1 MATLATALE
10 QIVGAAHL
18 LTRPPSLLVY
28 RSDGLPGHRA
38 IPSLAVFPGTRD
50 EVVHIVRVLAEAG
63 APFVARGAGTGLSGG
78 ALADGIV
85 LLGLHRLKG
94 ILAID
99 ADARTATVEPGV
111 VNATLSKAV
120 APLGLHYAPDPSSQS
135 ACTIGGNIAENA
147 GGPHCLKYGVTLD
160 HVVRATVV
168 LPDGEVMALDRGD
181 GTGYDLLGAFVGSEG
196 CFGVVLDV
204 TVRLAPIPEGVITLL
219 ADFTSVR
226 AAADA
231 TSRIIAAG
239 ILPAALELMDHATIE
254 AVESSVYA
262 AGYPRDA
269 AAVLLAEVDGAVAG
283 LDADAEA
290 IERLCREAGA

>member
-168 LPDGEVMALDRGD
+168 LPDGEVMALDRGE

-254 AVESSVYA
+254 AV
-262 AGYPRDA
+262 
-269 AAVLLAEVDGAVAG
+269 
-283 LDADAEA
+283 
-290 IERLCREAGA
+290 